1 MMVSRGG
8 AESVKAIGKIQDGG
22 TGTAPHMTGPRK
34 TSAGKA
40 SAMAQEFFVTC
51 RVEKWFVDDGP
62 ESHGPYLSQYDA
74 IADAIEAAQQ
84 LAKPKKMINVFLKV
98 PGSNA
103 ELIWSSKRHLAALA
117 LQKTVEM
124 EKLEVP

>member
-1 MMVSRGG
+1 
-8 AESVKAIGKIQDGG
+8 
-22 TGTAPHMTGPRK
+22 
-34 TSAGKA
+34 
-40 SAMAQEFFVTC
+40 MAQEYFVTC

-74 IADAIEAAQQ
+74 VADAIEAAQQ

-103 ELIWSSKRHLAALA
+103 ELIWSSKRQFAAQA
-117 LQKTVEM
+117 LLKKTVEM
-124 EKLEVP
+124 EQLEAS